1 MSTVRLF
8 GQKEL
13 RQVGRHVRLAREKA
27 GLTQSQLAESA
38 GISSRAVRE
47 LEAGR
52 SNPTLATMVAI
63 VDVLGFT
70 LDELVI
76 AAKASLPGPDLTP
89 AEDVGPGSNALT
101 RTLPNARMNA
111 RIIDFGGD
119 GLRGQ
124 DMPAGAV
131 FGHVLTGSVTVLLDG
146 EEITLRQGDS
156 LHARAG
162 VMHQWQARGDRTR
175 MLLVEASGDQA
186 DGGGA

>member
-1 MSTVRLF
+1 MSMTRLF

-13 RQVGRHVRLAREKA
+13 RQVGRHVRQAREKA
-27 GLTQSQLAESA
+27 GLTQSQLSEQA

-70 LDELVI
+70 LDELVA
-76 AAKASLPGPDLTP
+76 AAKAGQPGPDLTP
-89 AEDVGPGSNALT
+89 AADIGPGSNALT
-101 RTLPNARMNA
+101 RTLPNPHMNA
-111 RIIDFGGD
+111 RIVDFGGD
-119 GLRGQ
+119 GLRDQ
-124 DMPAGAV
+124 DVPSGAV
-131 FGHVLTGSVTVLLDG
+131 FGHVLKGSVTVLLDG
-146 EEITLRQGDS
+146 EEVTLRHGDS

-162 VMHQWQARGDRTR
+162 VVGRWQTHGDRVR

-186 DGGGA
+186 DGGMA